1 MKKSK
6 RVWQNDN
13 APDCNSGEVGLIPTT
28 LSKNPIAKSVNNPVF
43 KQRVVPVKTKYRR
56 SRDKLLT
63 SQILEE
69 NEK

>member
-6 RVWQNDN
+6 GAV
-13 APDCNSGEVGLIPTT
+13 EIKPTA

-69 NEK
+69 NDK